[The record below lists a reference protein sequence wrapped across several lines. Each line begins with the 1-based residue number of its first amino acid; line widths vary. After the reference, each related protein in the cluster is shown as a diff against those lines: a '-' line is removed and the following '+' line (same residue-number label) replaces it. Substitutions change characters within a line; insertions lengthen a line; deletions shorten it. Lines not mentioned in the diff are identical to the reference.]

1 MKSNS
6 LVIVGKV
13 ITYNYRDGYLTAKIK
28 NGVDYY
34 RVHFRNYID
43 EDKIGDIIK
52 LITTEMIIFR
62 GYLSDH
68 NDGERF
74 TIYITSYKKY
84 KKLEE

>member
-1 MKSNS
+1 MRTNS
-6 LVIVGKV
+6 LVIVGMV
-13 ITYNYRDGYLTAKIK
+13 TYYRYSDGYLNIKIK
-28 NGVDYY
+28 NGVDCYCAK
-34 RVHFRNYID
+34 FRNYIS

-84 KKLEE
+84 KNWR